1 MGRDSGWIALAAA
14 MASTSVALCLI
25 PEFPYDLYGE
35 HGVLEYCYKRL
46 CTRKRMVAIVA
57 EGAAFKD
64 YKLTA
69 EGKDA
74 SGN

>member
-46 CTRKRMVAIVA
+46 
-57 EGAAFKD
+57 
-64 YKLTA
+64 
-69 EGKDA
+69 
-74 SGN
+74 